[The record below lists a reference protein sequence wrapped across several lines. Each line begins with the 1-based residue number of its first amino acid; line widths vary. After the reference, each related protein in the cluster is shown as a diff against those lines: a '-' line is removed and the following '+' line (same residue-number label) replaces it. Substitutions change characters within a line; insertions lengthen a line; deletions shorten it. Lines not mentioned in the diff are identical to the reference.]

1 MKKLLILF
9 ALIALSQFSFSQIV
23 KEFKIEK
30 QYLNFPISK
39 SIKRQK
45 VKFVESADTLTY
57 VVIRIADK
65 APDYWLG

>member
-39 SIKRQK
+39 SIKRQI
-45 VKFVESADTLTY
+45 VKFVGDIQIVLFFIFFNFIY
-57 VVIRIADK
+57 
-65 APDYWLG
+65 